1 MNIKPTYQVFD
12 IDGRAVTFNHPDHEW
27 VKVVYAMVSAVPNT
41 HRKIPVIKLVRTAL
55 DIDLKQAIDL
65 KDINRH
71 NTLAPPNDYHR
82 SVYTHYI

>member
-55 DIDLKQAIDL
+55 DIDLKQAKYFVDDAWRRGRIDGSIEL
-65 KDINRH
+65 EVQI
-71 NTLAPPNDYHR
+71 
-82 SVYTHYI
+82 